1 MMIAILVLICLLIV
15 IAASCLFF
23 IIGLAGKL
31 QEMDLVNEVKD
42 VKFKILKQMDTN
54 KKVLN
59 TPVPSIE
66 TRTDEDL
73 YEEEYE
79 REKAKR
85 ENI

>member
-1 MMIAILVLICLLIV
+1 
-15 IAASCLFF
+15 
-23 IIGLAGKL
+23 
-31 QEMDLVNEVKD
+31 MDLVNEVKD